1 MKDTKVNLVIR
12 IEKELKKEFYL
23 TCKTLGVSPMRTTL
37 ILIRK
42 FARGSIDAL
51 PIIQEYKEYKD
62 NDTNLRTVRLAKY
75 RIDGDKA
82 HKINK
87 EKKHD
92 L

>member
-12 IEKELKKEFYL
+12 IEKADKKEFYT
-23 TCKTLGVSPMRTTL
+23 TCKTLGVSPMRTTI

-51 PIIQEYKEYKD
+51 PIIKEYKD
-62 NDTNLRTVRLAKY
+62 YKDNDSNLRSVRLAKY

-82 HKINK
+82 HKINRERK
-87 EKKHD
+87 Q
-92 L
+92 